1 MQTSPSPK
9 IALAASPQQSCA
21 GRFDAV
27 GELEENVMISA
38 GYTRLILPWATAAQ
52 TFSIADT
59 QDWLRS
65 GTSHERIAFRA
76 ITL

>member
-9 IALAASPQQSCA
+9 IALAASPQQSFA

-27 GELEENVMISA
+27 GELEENLMISA
-38 GYTRLILPWATAAQ
+38 GYTRLILSWAAAAQ

-59 QDWLRS
+59 QIWLRS